1 MDFFYSCLVVFNL
14 RSYIILIIVYSNNSG
29 VTPMPQK
36 FSTLALSDKMLNNLE
51 RLKYTEMT
59 PVQERSLPLLL
70 KGDDLIAQAQTGS
83 GKTAAFG
90 IFLLHQL
97 DVSDVKVQSAI
108 ICPTRELCEQVA
120 NELRRLARFQD
131 NIKILTLVGGEAV
144 YPQKV
149 ALEKGVHI
157 IVGTPGRIMD
167 TITKGHLNLDTVKT
181 LVLDEADRMLDMGFH
196 DDISAIINYIPKK
209 RQTLLF
215 SATFEDET
223 KKLSKKFQNDAQF
236 VHIVPQESERT
247 ITQHFY
253 KVEQDQKIEA
263 VEALIT
269 RNKINACI
277 IFCNMKLTCDDVAEE
292 LHMRGYDAAAL
303 HGDMEQKDRNEVL
316 IRFTNESLS
325 ILVATDVAARG
336 IDIKDLP
343 AIINYDVST
352 QSEVHMH
359 RIGRTGRMGKEGLA
373 FTLVSPKELHSLKAI
388 EHYAKENYALE
399 SIKELKIDKNFDKTA
414 PMRTLKILGGKK
426 DKLRAG
432 DFVGALSGELGFKG
446 DAIGKISVLDRMSY
460 IAIRKELFYAM
471 QLKDDRLKVKK
482 SRYRYIKL

>member
-1 MDFFYSCLVVFNL
+1 MNL
-14 RSYIILIIVYSNNSG
+14 TKLG
-29 VTPMPQK
+29 
-36 FSTLALSDKMLNNLE
+36 
-51 RLKYTEMT
+51 YTQMT
-59 PVQERSLPLLL
+59 PVQEKSLPILL
-70 KGDDLIAQAQTGS
+70 KGEDLIAQAKTGS

-90 IFLLHQL
+90 ISLLHRL
-97 DVSDVKVQSAI
+97 DLTALKVQAAV

-167 TITKGHLNLDTVKT
+167 TITKGHLNLENVKT

-196 DDISAIINYIPKK
+196 DDITAIINYIPKK

-215 SATFEDET
+215 SATYEDET
-223 KKLSKKFQNDAQF
+223 KKLSKKFQEKAEFIKISSD
-236 VHIVPQESERT
+236 EDEKS

-253 KVEQDQKIEA
+253 KLEEEQKIDTVDA
-263 VEALIT
+263 IIT
-269 RNKINACI
+269 SNKILACI
-277 IFCNMKLTCDDVAEE
+277 IFCNTKLTCDEVAEE
-292 LHMRGYDAAAL
+292 LHMRGYDVAAL
-303 HGDMEQKDRNEVL
+303 HGDMEQKERNEVL
-316 IRFTNESLS
+316 IKFSNQSLS

-336 IDIKDLP
+336 LDIKDLP
-343 AIINYDVST
+343 AIINYDLTT

-373 FTLVSPKELHSLKAI
+373 FTLVTAKDMKSLKAI
-388 EHYAKENYALE
+388 ESYTNENYKLE
-399 SIKELKIDKNFDKTA
+399 SIKGLDFVRGFDKTA

-426 DKLRAG
+426 DKLRPG

-446 DAIGKISVLDRMSY
+446 EDVGQITVLERMSY
-460 IAIRKELFYAM
+460 VAVKKELFYEIN
-471 QLKDDRLKVKK
+471 LPDDRLKVKK
-482 SRYRYIKL
+482 KKYRYIKL

>member
-1 MDFFYSCLVVFNL
+1 MSKSFSNL
-14 RSYIILIIVYSNNSG
+14 SLHAK
-29 VTPMPQK
+29 ML
-36 FSTLALSDKMLNNLE
+36 STLDQLG
-51 RLKYTEMT
+51 YTEMT
-59 PVQERSLPLLL
+59 PVQEASLPLLL
-70 KGDDLIAQAQTGS
+70 KGEDIIAQAQTGS

-90 IFLLHQL
+90 ISLLHNL
-97 DVSDVKVQSAI
+97 DVSEVKVQAAV

-120 NELRRLARFQD
+120 NELRRIARFKE

-167 TITKGHLNLDTVKT
+167 TITKGHLHLEDVKT

-196 DDISAIINYIPKK
+196 DDIAAIIRNIPAK

-215 SATFEDET
+215 SATFEAET
-223 KKLSKKFQNDAQF
+223 KKLSKKFQDDAQF
-236 VHIVPQESERT
+236 IKIESDEAETT

-253 KVEQDQKIEA
+253 KAEKAHKVNLIEA
-263 VEALIT
+263 IISS
-269 RNKINACI
+269 NKISSCI
-277 IFCNMKLTCDDVAEE
+277 VFCNMKITCDEVSEALQEK
-292 LHMRGYDAAAL
+292 GFDAASL
-303 HGDMEQKDRNEVL
+303 HGDMEQKDRNEIL
-316 IRFTNESLS
+316 TMFSNGSRN

-336 IDIKDLP
+336 LDIKDLP
-343 AIINYDVST
+343 AIINYDIT
-352 QSEVHMH
+352 AHPEVHMH

-373 FTLVSPKELHSLKAI
+373 FSFVGSKEMKFFKDIQAYSKQ
-388 EHYAKENYALE
+388 EHILE
-399 SIKELKIDKNFDKTA
+399 ESKDIRSNKNFDRTA

-426 DKLRAG
+426 DKLRPG

-446 DAIGKISVLDRMSY
+446 DAIGNIAVLDRLSY
-460 IAIRKELFYAM
+460 IAIEKELFYSI

-482 SRYRYIKL
+482 NKYRYIKL